1 VQPAPVRPA
10 PVQPPPVQLPPVQQ
24 PRVQPPAAPQPTTPP
39 PSVPVV
45 TARPAQAPPPA
56 GGGGISIIVGPPV
69 SAASLGGASPAGSP
83 AASSRSAR
91 RDRPAAR
98 NARTRTGA
106 AVVRVEFSLAK
117 ARRLFLIVRGPAPS
131 CETAAVLPF
140 RGRKGFN
147 SVPFAGRLR
156 GEQLEPGVYGLSV
169 SRTRAVE
176 PDARAVHV
184 RVVSQ
189 RRTVLVPEERA
200 PSCNTAAAV
209 RAERYARLL
218 APVAAASDGSNPPAS
233 AGGVAGRAPSAPL
246 LPPTL
251 PGDEGEVVL
260 AGLPTPPPALGTGDD
275 DGGNLEAVASLGVL
289 VAIGF
294 LLVMMLALVT
304 RFLRG
309 TWNP

>member
-1 VQPAPVRPA
+1 VQP
-10 PVQPPPVQLPPVQQ
+10 
-24 PRVQPPAAPQPTTPP
+24 PRVQPPAAPQPTTPAP
-39 PSVPVV
+39 APSAPVV

-69 SAASLGGASPAGSP
+69 SAASVGGASPAGSP
-83 AASSRSAR
+83 PASSRSAR

-98 NARTRTGA
+98 NARTKTGA

-156 GEQLEPGVYGLSV
+156 GEQLEPGIYGLTV

-176 PDARAVHV
+176 PGARAVDV
-184 RVVSQ
+184 RVVSK
-189 RRTVLVPEERA
+189 RRTVLVPDERA
-200 PSCNTAAAV
+200 PSCDTAAAV
-209 RAERYARLL
+209 RTERYARLL
-218 APVAAASDGSNPPAS
+218 APVAPASGGSDTPSTS
-233 AGGVAGRAPSAPL
+233 AGGVAGKAPSAPL

-260 AGLPTPPPALGTGDD
+260 AGLPTPPPALGAGDD
-275 DGGNLEAVASLGVL
+275 DGGSLEAVASLGVL